1 MNLNSAPNKN
11 GKIKRPVIALLLSG
25 LVLPG
30 LGQLYL
36 GRKVKGI
43 FLVMAVNLLLL
54 VSLFFIMKIIGPVIS
69 ANLTGVPVTFKMVV
83 EKTGTYSLWGRVLL
97 GAFLLVWGIGIADIF
112 TAFKMNDNEGR
123 N

>member
-1 MNLNSAPNKN
+1 
-11 GKIKRPVIALLLSG
+11 
-25 LVLPG
+25 
-30 LGQLYL
+30 
-36 GRKVKGI
+36 
-43 FLVMAVNLLLL
+43 
-54 VSLFFIMKIIGPVIS
+54 
-69 ANLTGVPVTFKMVV
+69 MVV